1 MTTKK
6 RRLAVYA
13 ILARLLV
20 FGLAVWLLLPET
32 ATQTGPE
39 PAYQGKT
46 LGQWCRQYATETM
59 FATGPAYVAVD
70 GMRLPV
76 PAKSQPDSTTATA
89 IKQMGT
95 NAIPT
100 LMAMLRYEDSHR
112 VRVAANCARLLDWM
126 TDQGLLDES
135 KRARY
140 LPPPEV
146 AFHKHVNGAMGLYVL
161 GPAAAPALRQ
171 ALTDPN
177 PRVRETA
184 TNLLSLLPK

>member
-1 MTTKK
+1 MATHSRTGTSARLWLDSLLENPMTTKK

-76 PAKSQPDSTTATA
+76 PAKS
-89 IKQMGT
+89 
-95 NAIPT
+95 
-100 LMAMLRYEDSHR
+100 
-112 VRVAANCARLLDWM
+112 
-126 TDQGLLDES
+126 
-135 KRARY
+135 
-140 LPPPEV
+140 
-146 AFHKHVNGAMGLYVL
+146 
-161 GPAAAPALRQ
+161 
-171 ALTDPN
+171 
-177 PRVRETA
+177 
-184 TNLLSLLPK
+184 